1 MKQTPVCPG
10 CYAPVEPS
18 AVDCPLC
25 GLEFEKPIFRAPPT
39 VQMKA
44 RGRMRW
50 IWVLAGVPVILGCS
64 GFLSVLVLAVNV
76 QMSDSEELLGS
87 IETLPWSIT
96 AGFFLGGLLV
106 ARVSKGSTIIEPAL
120 SGMLSSAGVVLMM
133 GVARPSQILIWA
145 ALSIPLALLAAV
157 GAFLGELMQKRSKK
171 RKFPGGRR

>member
-39 VQMKA
+39 VQIKA
-44 RGRMRW
+44 RSRMRW
-50 IWVLAGVPVILGCS
+50 IWVLAGVPVILGCAGLLS
-64 GFLSVLVLAVNV
+64 LFLLGITLQVND
-76 QMSDSEELLGS
+76 SDALLGS

-96 AGFFLGGLLV
+96 AGFFFGGLLV

-120 SGMLSSAGVVLMM
+120 SGILSSAGVVLMM
-133 GVARPSQILIWA
+133 GVARPSQILIWV
-145 ALSIPLALLAAV
+145 ALSIPLAFLAAL
-157 GAFLGELMQKRSKK
+157 GAFVGELMQKRSKK
-171 RKFPGGRR
+171 KKFPGGIR